1 MADRAFKE
9 QLYAQFARVGAA
21 LASERRLELIDLL
34 AQAPRHVEAL
44 AAEMDLPIANASQH
58 LRALHAARLV
68 ESERQGTKVIYRLA
82 DESVLRLWLALRTAA
97 ERRLTEVAAIV
108 REFDGDA
115 PAVRL
120 GRADLARG
128 LGSRRSLV
136 LDVRPEIEYA
146 HGHLPGAI
154 NVPIAALAKKAGGLP
169 KDKRIVVYCRGTYCR
184 FADRALKILLARGF
198 DAVALDGGWQ
208 EWRAEARPAA
218 TSA

>member
-44 AAEMDLPIANASQH
+44 AAEMDLPIANTSQH

-68 ESERQGTKVIYRLA
+68 ESERQGTKVVYRLA

-115 PAVRL
+115 PAERL

-128 LGSRRSLV
+128 LGDVYKRQASASAARR
-136 LDVRPEIEYA
+136 
-146 HGHLPGAI
+146 
-154 NVPIAALAKKAGGLP
+154 AA
-169 KDKRIVVYCRGTYCR
+169 C
-184 FADRALKILLARGF
+184 
-198 DAVALDGGWQ
+198 
-208 EWRAEARPAA
+208 
-218 TSA
+218 